1 MDSTTKLPGRKDFYS
16 TIQEKSISKEEHRF
30 ASQMWQTYKIK
41 NLTDYSKLYCEIDT
55 LLLAEI
61 FQKFRKTM
69 LKFGGLDPAH
79 YISLPGF
86 GWDIMLKTTKCV
98 IGLPKNIDQIHFIE
112 KGIRG
117 GLSFINTRYKSVNS
131 ETEKGHQSIRYIDAN
146 VRKIVK
152 ECVYLRT
159 CFILRLYVS
168 KLSFLFFQNLYGL
181 SQIGKLPLSGFEWMP
196 NYHLTSFNVDD
207 IDLDGEKG
215 YILEVDLE
223 YPEELHYHHND
234 FPLAPESYKIDL
246 DDLSK
251 YSKECYLKSNQ
262 NTTYKSTKLTA
273 TFLDRQN
280 YVVHIK
286 NLKLYMDLGMKLK
299 KIHRILMFNQESF
312 LEPFIT
318 KCTEERRNAKT
329 VFEKNQFKKIS
340 NSCYGKTIENV
351 RDYITVKIH
360 VNEKSFKKAI
370 SKHTFKSFSII
381 DENLIITSHKLPEI
395 LHNKPYAVGF
405 TILEYVSK
413 KNVLVMPRFELGS
426 ADYKTD
432 MLTITP
438 HDLRNYFTNF

>member
-1 MDSTTKLPGRKDFYS
+1 MCLPEKILYDYVYKL
-16 TIQEKSISKEEHRF
+16 I
-30 ASQMWQTYKIK
+30 
-41 NLTDYSKLYCEIDT
+41 
-55 LLLAEI
+55 
-61 FQKFRKTM
+61 
-69 LKFGGLDPAH
+69 
-79 YISLPGF
+79 
-86 GWDIMLKTTKCV
+86 
-98 IGLPKNIDQIHFIE
+98 
-112 KGIRG
+112 
-117 GLSFINTRYKSVNS
+117 
-131 ETEKGHQSIRYIDAN
+131 
-146 VRKIVK
+146 
-152 ECVYLRT
+152 
-159 CFILRLYVS
+159 
-168 KLSFLFFQNLYGL
+168 FLFFQNLYGL
-181 SQIGKLPLSGFEWMP
+181 SQIGKLPLSDFEWVP
-196 NYHLTSFNVDD
+196 DYHLTSFDVDD
-207 IDLDGEKG
+207 IDLDGKKG

-234 FPLAPESYKIDL
+234 FPLAPESYNIEL

-262 NTTYKSTKLTA
+262 NVTYKSTKLTA
-273 TFLDRQN
+273 TFLDRLN

-286 NLKLYMDLGMKLK
+286 NLKLYLDLGLKLK

-360 VNEKSFKKAI
+360 INEKSFKKAI

-395 LHNKPYAVGF
+395 LHSKPYAVGF

-413 KNVLVMPRFELGS
+413 KYVLVMPRFELGS

-438 HDLRNYFTNF
+438 HHLRNIFRFFLAIKTVKDVFLNPILSFFDFRASTSCLIFFTINY